1 MGRLSFDKLK
11 DLFFGKPEELK
22 EPETGNTN
30 TDDDT
35 GEEQAAA
42 VPYTNRHPWGDF
54 SLLQRLT
61 PERLAEILNDVKRGE
76 CPADYLELAQ
86 DIELKDLHYRSV
98 LSTRKDAITGL
109 EIKVIPAGE
118 DRHGMELAEAVERD
132 IVKNST
138 AKLYSLI
145 RDMLDALAKGFSV
158 NEIIWN
164 TDKTPW
170 KPCAYKFR
178 DARWFQYDRETG
190 KTLMLRSP
198 LGSGLEPLKPFHFV
212 VHEPHLVSGNQI
224 TAGLALPALY
234 YWMLKSYDVTS
245 WAAFIDRYGYPIR
258 IGKYGKKSTE
268 QDRATLKRAVAAIGQ
283 DFGAVIPESA
293 VLDIIESKHAAD
305 TSNVY
310 QHMADWVDKQISKLV
325 LGQTMTTDEGSSRAQ
340 SETHDK
346 VRDDIADSDIQ
357 QVIETLNS
365 AITVPYINLNFGEQ
379 ENYPKI
385 DLFKPDEKNI
395 EQIITAVEKMGP
407 QGFLVKAD
415 ELRSLLGLSNPEE
428 EDETVGGRAVYA
440 PSEYGFPVPGE
451 PEKPELNAERPAAAG
466 GAPDDLDAL
475 IEESG
480 GGYVPISDDIAA
492 VIEKAADRSTD
503 FESFREEL
511 QKLVKNWPP
520 DKIAECIAVATF
532 KARALGDAE
541 FAKEG

>member
-11 DLFFGKPEELK
+11 DFFFGKQEG
-22 EPETGNTN
+22 PETPE
-30 TDDDT
+30 TDETEDEDET
-35 GEEQAAA
+35 EQAVA

-54 SLLQRLT
+54 SLLQNLT
-61 PERLAEILNDVKRGE
+61 PERLAEILNNAKRGE
-76 CPADYLELAQ
+76 CPAEYLELAQ

-109 EIKVIPAGE
+109 EIKVVPASE
-118 DRHGMELAEAVERD
+118 EKCDMELADAVNRD
-132 IVKNST
+132 IVKNTS
-138 AKLYSLI
+138 AKLYALI

-158 NEIIWN
+158 SEIIWD

-170 KPCAYKFR
+170 KPAAYKFR
-178 DARWFQYDRETG
+178 DPRWFQYDKETG
-190 KTLMLRSP
+190 KTLMLRAP
-198 LGSGLEPLKPFHFV
+198 LGNELEPLKPFCFV
-212 VHEPHLVSGNQI
+212 VHEPHLISGNQI
-224 TAGLALPALY
+224 TAGLAFPALY

-258 IGKYGKKSTE
+258 IGKYGKKATE

-283 DFGAVIPESA
+283 DFGAVIPEGA
-293 VLDIIESKHAAD
+293 ILDIVEPKHAAE

-310 QHMADWVDKQISKLV
+310 KNMADWVDKQISKLV

-357 QVIETLNS
+357 QVIETLNT
-365 AITVPYINLNFGEQ
+365 ALTIPYINLNFGRQ

-385 DLFKPDEKNI
+385 DLYKPDEKNI
-395 EQIITAVEKMGP
+395 DQIIAAVEKLGP
-407 QGFLVKAD
+407 QGLKVKAD
-415 ELRSLLGLSNPEE
+415 EVRSLLGLANPEDD
-428 EDETVGGRAVYA
+428 DETIGDRASYA
-440 PSEYGFPVPGE
+440 PSESGLHPPGNE
-451 PEKPELNAERPAAAG
+451 TSKPGKPELNVEQTRASYE
-466 GAPDDLDAL
+466 LDTL
-475 IEESG
+475 VEESD
-480 GGYVPISDDIAA
+480 GYVQISDDIAA
-492 VIEKAADRSTD
+492 VIEKAADRATG

-511 QKLVKNWPP
+511 QKLVKDWPP

-541 FAKEG
+541 FEGQD